1 MVEWLNEWLRQCLP
15 RALKNDD
22 ADDDDP
28 DALDDG
34 RRRGTVEEAQR
45 ATVAPARVVVE
56 RAGWT
61 VDDAEEEESKTD
73 G

>member
-1 MVEWLNEWLRQCLP
+1 MEWNGWLGRQCLP
-15 RALKNDD
+15 LALKNYD
-22 ADDDDP
+22 ADDDP

-34 RRRGTVEEAQR
+34 RRREKVEETPR
-45 ATVAPARVVVE
+45 ATTVAPAPARVVE

-61 VDDAEEEESKTD
+61 AEEEEESKTD